1 MKKILLPCLC
11 AFFLSPCDT
20 NAQIMYGIAGGGGTQ
35 YIIQINAATCETCP
49 VLQIINDG
57 NISDLAVLPNGNIIT
72 VGPFRIRVYDPPSS
86 VPIATLGPI
95 SGQFPSGVAVS
106 ASGTVYV
113 SGSLGLGTYNPVT
126 NTYTHIGP
134 FPAAFPQVNDLF
146 YDGTQLMGTD
156 GGLCLVLVNVTNPS
170 LSTLSGTCLTPPID
184 MTGTTLVP
192 GSGLF
197 GGNADILFSIDAV
210 TGVHTTICD
219 FTVLPYDLTALEY
232 VPASIPMPG
241 CLCLTNAGT
250 VPSTNLTRCTNQTA
264 TVPYNNNATLDGN
277 DILRYI
283 LFSNPNDTLGS
294 IVGENGTGV
303 FDFDLATM
311 QTGVTYYL
319 ATMAGNNLNGSVD
332 PNDPCLDFSNAATL
346 VWRPTPTV
354 AFSIANTNVCVGNCL
369 TLNVTL
375 TGTPPFTLTYNT
387 SFASGLTQTF
397 SGNTGTLTVCVPV
410 GATPGGLGVQATSL
424 VDAWCGCL
432 I

>member
-1 MKKILLPCLC
+1 MKKILLSCLF
-11 AFFLSPCDT
+11 AFFLSPFDT
-20 NAQIMYGIAGGGGTQ
+20 TAQIIYGIAGGGGNQ

-49 VLQIINDG
+49 VLEIIDDG

-72 VGPFRIRVYDPPSS
+72 VGPDRIRVYDPPSS

-113 SGSLGLGTYNPVT
+113 SGGLGLGTYNPVT
-126 NTYTHIGP
+126 NTYTHIGS

-146 YDGTQLMGTD
+146 YDGTQLVGTD
-156 GGLCLVLVNVTNPS
+156 GLCLVLVNVTDPS
-170 LSTLSGTCLTPPID
+170 LSTLSGICLTPPIP
-184 MTGTTLVP
+184 MQGTTIVP

-197 GGNADILFSIDAV
+197 GGNADQLFSIDAV
-210 TGVHTTICD
+210 TGAYTTLCD
-219 FTVLPYDLTALEY
+219 FTVLPYDLNALEY

-250 VPSTNLTRCTNQTA
+250 VSSTNLIRCTNQTA
-264 TVPYNNNATLDGN
+264 TVPYNNNAVLDGN
-277 DILRYI
+277 DILLYI

-294 IVGENGTGV
+294 IVAENGTGV
-303 FDFDLATM
+303 FDFDPATM

-319 ATMAGNNLNGSVD
+319 ATMAGNNLSGSVD

-346 VWRPTPTV
+346 IWRPTPTV

-369 TLNVTL
+369 TLSVAL

-397 SGNTGTLTVCVPV
+397 SDNTGTLTVCVPV
-410 GATPGGLGVQATSL
+410 GAAPGGLGVQATSL
-424 VDAWCGCL
+424 VDAWCTCQ
-432 I
+432 

>member
-1 MKKILLPCLC
+1 MKKILYSCLF
-11 AFFLSPCDT
+11 AFFLSPCVIT
-20 NAQIMYGIAGGGGTQ
+20 AQIMYGIADSGTTK
-35 YIIQINAATCETCP
+35 YIIEINAATCETCP
-49 VLQIINDG
+49 VLEIINDG
-57 NISDLAVLPNGNIIT
+57 NIIDLAVLPNGNIIT

-86 VPIATLGPI
+86 VPIANLGSI

-113 SGSLGLGTYNPVT
+113 SGGLGLGTYNPVT

-156 GGLCLVLVNVTNPS
+156 GSGLCLVLVNITNPS
-170 LSTLSGTCLTPPID
+170 LSTLSSTCLTPPIN

-197 GGNADILFSIDAV
+197 GGNADQLFSIDAI
-210 TGVHTTICD
+210 TGVHTTLCD
-219 FTVLPYDLTALEY
+219 LTVLPYSLTALEY

-250 VPSTNLTRCTNQTA
+250 VSSTNLIRCTNQTA
-264 TVPYNNNATLDGN
+264 TVPYNNNAVLDGN

-294 IVGENGTGV
+294 IVAENGTGV
-303 FDFDLATM
+303 FDFDPATM

-332 PNDPCLDFSNAATL
+332 PNDLCLDFSDAATL

-354 AFSIANTNVCVGNCL
+354 AFSIANTNVCAGNCL
-369 TLNVTL
+369 TLSVAL

-387 SFASGLTQTF
+387 SLSSGLTQTF

-410 GATPGGLGVQATSL
+410 GAAPGAFGVQATSL
-424 VDAWCGCL
+424 VDAWCTCQ
-432 I
+432 